1 MGMISSRVNA
11 LIRNARLAYDDVR
24 QTFYDNF
31 MPGAELTKVPAGR
44 FHNGIAVI
52 TPNEVSDR
60 HGTGVILRRCF
71 GRTPGILSIRST
83 NLHGEHHFGD
93 FSVRFGQG
101 DLSRFDFYERLIAL
115 LRGNTFSHAICV
127 PYLADELLTSIALK
141 ELFGLKLCVYL
152 MDDNYLVTKR
162 IPEPL
167 MREALEKADLRL
179 AISPEMREG
188 YENKF
193 RLKFWLRPPVVTPE
207 SISSQAR
214 IPSGESLASRRGI
227 VVGSLWSA
235 QALRWLAETVSA
247 SGLQV
252 DWYGNSDASWLN
264 VDANQLS
271 RQGIRVCGF
280 VEESRLAEIIRQYPY
295 AVVPSGTLAHDD
307 SRIEIARYSLPTR
320 MPFLLAIGNIPT
332 IVLGSPLT
340 AAGRF
345 VERFKFGQVAPYNG
359 QALRAAVERICSPDI
374 QRQMREAAAAAAPKF
389 SSEGAGKWILDS
401 MDSGEPVSKEMEE
414 AIPRQPGDS
423 AIYIRSK
430 VPADILPDFADLYR
444 GMERMKHEGFNPDF
458 VVDVGAST
466 GVWSETVCRIFP
478 DARFLLFEPLYS
490 RYVQRLAYLRK
501 VSPPG
506 EVFEVALGTEPGKV
520 KFRVSSD
527 LYGSTV
533 LEPEDSR
540 GYQEISVP
548 MTTLDEI
555 QAEWKVQGRGLLKL
569 DVQGA
574 EHLVLAGAKSFL
586 SQVDVLIIELSLF
599 SLTPGALGMEEMLPL
614 LTEHGFEYYDDVGE
628 WRSPA
633 DGRLLQKDVTFV
645 RRGLVPHRPE

>member
-1 MGMISSRVNA
+1 
-11 LIRNARLAYDDVR
+11 
-24 QTFYDNF
+24 
-31 MPGAELTKVPAGR
+31 
-44 FHNGIAVI
+44 
-52 TPNEVSDR
+52 
-60 HGTGVILRRCF
+60 VILRRCF
-71 GRTPGILSIRST
+71 GGMPGILSIRST

-152 MDDNYLVTKR
+152 MDDNYLVTKK

-179 AISPEMREG
+179 AISPEMRDA
-188 YENKF
+188 YEDKF

-207 SISSQAR
+207 SICSQAR

-227 VVGSLWSA
+227 VVGSLWST
-235 QALRWLAETVSA
+235 QALKWLAETVSA
-247 SGLQV
+247 AKLQV

-264 VDANQLS
+264 VDASELS
-271 RQGIRVCGF
+271 RQGVRVCGF

-295 AVVPSGTLAHDD
+295 AIVPSGTLAHDD

-332 IVLGSPLT
+332 IVLGSPL
-340 AAGRF
+340 AAAARF

-359 QALRAAVERICSPDI
+359 QALRAAVERICSPDV
-374 QRQMREAAAAAAPKF
+374 QRQMREAAAAAASKF
-389 SSEGAGKWILDS
+389 SSEGVGKWILDS
-401 MDSGEPVSKEMEE
+401 MDSGEPVSKAMEE

-430 VPADILPDFADLYR
+430 VPAGILPDFAELYR
-444 GMERMKHEGFNPDF
+444 GFERLKHEGFNPDF

-466 GVWSETVCRIFP
+466 GVWSETVSRIFP

-490 RYVQRLAYLRK
+490 LYVQRLAYMRK
-501 VSPPG
+501 FAPPG
-506 EVFEVALGTEPGKV
+506 EVFEVALGEAAGKV

-533 LEPEDSR
+533 LDPEDDGR

-548 MTTLDEI
+548 VTTLDEI
-555 QAEWKVQGRGLLKL
+555 QAEWKVQGRGVLKL

-586 SQVDVLIIELSLF
+586 PQVDVLIVELSLF
-599 SLTPGALGMEEMLPL
+599 SLMSGALGINEMLPL
-614 LTEHGFEYYDDVGE
+614 ITDHGFEYYDDVGE
-628 WRSPA
+628 WRSPI
-633 DGRLLQKDVTFV
+633 DGRLLQKDVIFV
-645 RRGLVPHRPE
+645 RRGLVPYRPE